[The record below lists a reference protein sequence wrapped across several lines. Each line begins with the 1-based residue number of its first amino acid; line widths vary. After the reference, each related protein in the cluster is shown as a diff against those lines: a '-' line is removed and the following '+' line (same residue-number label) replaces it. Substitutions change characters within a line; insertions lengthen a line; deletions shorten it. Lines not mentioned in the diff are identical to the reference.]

1 VHEELLDATC
11 GDGRFRVDKHLQ
23 GKGLR
28 QLFLGRDTT
37 TTGGALLISYD
48 KLPKHMTI
56 EGFVQT
62 TGAHAPGVL
71 DLVFAGPPDDKNL
84 WRYWGVI
91 ERPPPGTEWLPSL
104 LGQHPE
110 EVAANAVPQ
119 RLPSYDAATALP
131 NALGLGR
138 SAGRILAEN
147 AGGGLFRRR
156 GAILAHVRPETMW
169 AERGSNGVLCVRALS
184 QRSELMFAASYV
196 TSFAWPVFDRYY
208 YAPEVD
214 MKGATVDDRALV
226 FCLSI
231 MIAEWATGLYPFAKK
246 DHSMGPIKDDQ
257 VALDLPDR
265 LAVLLG
271 SGMRIDV
278 GQRPTLSAFLA
289 ELERC

>member
-1 VHEELLDATC
+1 MHEELLNATF

-28 QLFLGRDTT
+28 QLFLGRDTA
-37 TTGGALLISYD
+37 TGSTLLISYD
-48 KLPKHMTI
+48 KLPKYTTI
-56 EGFVQT
+56 EDFVRT

-91 ERPPPGTEWLPSL
+91 ERPPPGAEWLPSL

-110 EVAANAVPQ
+110 EVAADAVPR

-138 SAGRILAEN
+138 SAGRILAKN
-147 AGGGLFRRR
+147 AGGGLLRRR
-156 GAILAHVRPETMW
+156 GAILARVRPETMW
-169 AERGSNGVLCVRALS
+169 VERGSDGALRVMALS

-196 TSFAWPVFDRYY
+196 DAFVWPVFDRYY

-214 MKGATVDDRALV
+214 RKGATVDDRALV

-246 DHSMGPIKDDQ
+246 DYSMGPIKDDQ

-271 SGMRIDV
+271 AGMRIDV
-278 GQRPTLSAFLA
+278 GQRPALSAFLA